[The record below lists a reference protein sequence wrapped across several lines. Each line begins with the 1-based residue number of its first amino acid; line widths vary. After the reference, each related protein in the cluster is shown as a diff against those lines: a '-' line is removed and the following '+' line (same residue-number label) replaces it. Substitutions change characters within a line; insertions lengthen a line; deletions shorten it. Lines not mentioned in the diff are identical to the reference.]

1 MNAKVLPNH
10 FSRGSITGINTK
22 IPHKPIMT
30 LGIAAI
36 NSTTKARVLL
46 TEFGKKSSLV
56 TKAMDMPTGIVNK
69 IAIALLT
76 KVP

>member
-1 MNAKVLPNH
+1 
-10 FSRGSITGINTK
+10 
-22 IPHKPIMT
+22 MT

-36 NSTTKARVLL
+36 NSTTNARVVRSD
-46 TEFGKKSSLV
+46 EGKKFSLV
-56 TKAMDMPTGIVNK
+56 TKATAIPTGTANK